1 MVAQDPITFC
11 TQTKSITV
19 TESEIASIDLDKDGD
34 VTDSEYD
41 HFIEVLD
48 LTNDNTNTITI
59 DTLNL
64 GIGDYEFSLDEA
76 FGPYQD
82 EPVFESVK
90 PGIHTIYIRDK
101 NSYYTYDYGCGIAQI
116 DVSVIGYRKYF
127 TPNGDGV
134 NETWKILGIDLT
146 LMQEVKSIFLIGLVN
161 S

>member
-1 MVAQDPITFC
+1 MIVEDAITFC
-11 TQTKSITV
+11 TRSKSITV
-19 TESEIASIDLDKDGD
+19 TESEMAKISLDDITVDDLK
-34 VTDSEYD
+34 
-41 HFIEVLD
+41 
-48 LTNDNTNTITI
+48 NDNTNTITI

-82 EPVFESVK
+82 EPVFESIR

-127 TPNGDGV
+127 TPK
-134 NETWKILGIDLT
+134 WRWY
-146 LMQEVKSIFLIGLVN
+146 
-161 S
+161 